1 MDILTHKE
9 NGVLTINFNRP
20 EKKNAITTTM
30 YQVMADALNDAENDN
45 EIRAIL
51 ITGKPEIF
59 TAGNDLEDFMKN
71 AASLASGAGVPP
83 VYQFMHALNNA
94 SKPVIAAVAGAAVGI
109 GTTLLMHCD
118 LIYLAD
124 NAKLSMPFT
133 QLGLCPEFASS
144 MIFQK
149 IVGYQRAAEKL
160 MFGEAFSAPEAYEM
174 GFVNKVLP
182 VEELLPYAHKQAA
195 KLGMPGTHFMNA
207 TGLPDKDHYTTAS
220 DLATL
225 AGALIRDFPAE
236 YKRLYSVKEYTYNN
250 ITQPN
255 RNRLLWLDANVD
267 GMKTGHTETAGY
279 CLISSAKHEATR
291 LVSVVLG
298 AATEAM
304 RASESQKL
312 LNYGFQFYES
322 TLVYKQNQPINTL
335 RVYKGQDKTVATS
348 LAHDFYLSLPKGEYP
363 RVKANMTS
371 TQPLIAPIKAGQEI
385 GKITFS
391 FDGKIINE
399 QKLVAAKAVDEAGF
413 IGRIADS
420 VRLLI
425 Q

>member
-1 MDILTHKE
+1 MR
-9 NGVLTINFNRP
+9 LTILLFVSLAFLPMSDWAAQVAPPPALAVKAYLLKDFNSNTEIVSSKKDERIEP
-20 EKKNAITTTM
+20 ASLTKIMTAYVTFDAIKHGHLKLDQILPVSEKAWKVEGSKMFIEPNKPVTVDELLHGMII
-30 YQVMADALNDAENDN
+30 QSGNDAS
-45 EIRAIL
+45 ITLAI
-51 ITGKPEIF
+51 
-59 TAGNDLEDFMKN
+59 
-71 AASLASGAGVPP
+71 GVGGSEE
-83 VYQFMHALNNA
+83 QF
-94 SKPVIAAVAGAAVGI
+94 
-109 GTTLLMHCD
+109 
-118 LIYLAD
+118 
-124 NAKLSMPFT
+124 
-133 QLGLCPEFASS
+133 
-144 MIFQK
+144 
-149 IVGYQRAAEKL
+149 AE
-160 MFGEAFSAPEAYEM
+160 MM
-174 GFVNKVLP
+174 N
-182 VEELLPYAHKQAA
+182 KQAA
-195 KLGMPGTHFMNA
+195 KLGMAGTHFINA

-335 RVYKGQDKTVATS
+335 RVYKGQDKTVAAS
-348 LAHDFYLSLPKGEYP
+348 LAHDFYLSLPKGEYN